1 MKKST
6 FLMFTMVAVMSV
18 AFLSCKKTPA
28 PTAEISA
35 TIDGYTVTFTAK
47 VTDVDTYL
55 WDFDD
60 DGETSTEAKPVYTYA
75 MSGTYNVTLTVKG
88 EGGEAT
94 ATYEITLEASFLE
107 MLTGG
112 VAAVNGKTWVLSK
125 VASAGEDGSG
135 AVTSDMTIDPPQY
148 NDNFLVTNGLG
159 AEYDNEF
166 TFKADGSYSVN
177 PKNDTVLAGMVYSYN
192 EGIMLGD
199 PAYDIS
205 MCAASYTALP
215 GATWT
220 LHSEALNVDAI
231 IDPTTSDIPPEHHVV
246 TFTNKTWISIQG
258 AYFGILDYSTT
269 AMFIIKEIKT
279 DKMKVA
285 LFLCGYGYGDNLDDM
300 MLPTNL
306 IHVTFVPKSA
316 K

>member
-1 MKKST
+1 MKNRVPL
-6 FLMFTMVAVMSV
+6 FLAIVINVAVV
-18 AFLSCKKTPA
+18 LSCKKTPA
-28 PTAEISA
+28 PTSNISA
-35 TIDGYTVTFTAK
+35 TIDGYEVTFSSE
-47 VTDVDTYL
+47 VTNTDTYS
-55 WDFDD
+55 WDFGDN
-60 DGETSTEAKPVYTYA
+60 ETSTESNPVHTYVL
-75 MSGTYNVTLTVKG
+75 SGTYTVTLTVS
-88 EGGEAT
+88 GGGSEKT
-94 ATYEITLEASFLE
+94 VTMEITIAASVSE

-112 VAAVNGKTWVLSK
+112 GAATNSKTWVLSRQYT
-125 VASAGEDGSG
+125 VGADGEGPVQNTLP
-135 AVTSDMTIDPPQY
+135 VTSPGSDNMLDQY
-148 NDNFLVTNGLG
+148 GLG